1 MDIAGR
7 DRHEGEGLEHDRGA
21 RRFLLPH
28 ERWLVGWVLAR
39 QRRRRTAAVLRLEEK
54 YGPTGMVWLDA
65 YLVNM
70 LLGVI
75 PALAGWIPIM
85 VSGTKTSRLALYL
98 LGVTCLFMALGA
110 IRLVQASRAGR
121 QFRATRH

>member
-1 MDIAGR
+1 LPGAIGKKEKGWNMTG
-7 DRHEGEGLEHDRGA
+7 GA

-28 ERWLVGWVLAR
+28 ERWLVGWALGS
-39 QRRRRTAAVLRLEEK
+39 QRRRKTAEVVRLEEK

-65 YLVNM
+65 YLVNVG
-70 LLGVI
+70 LGVI
-75 PALAGWIPIM
+75 AAVVAWIPIM

-98 LGVTCLFMALGA
+98 LGATCLFGALGA